1 MTACFSL
8 TFLMPGGIFSYKWY
22 LPLNKEK
29 AIKKDLQHRYATIVK
44 ILKGN
49 IVDKR
54 VWTQG
59 MRIPA
64 ERELTKSLGVSR
76 NTIRKAISVL
86 INGGYLFSEVGRGTF
101 VNSKKFWGK
110 KNKINKAKLV
120 GIIITDVKFDFGK
133 KIVRGIENYLQ
144 KRGYSLILCQ
154 DHSNIEK
161 THKYV
166 NTLIEHDIKGVIL
179 DPLLTEN
186 YLEDNTELVKIF
198 EREQIP
204 LVLIDREIPGI
215 KKNAIITNNEEIS
228 FKAADYLLQNNH
240 RKIVVVRNGSNMFL
254 KRLKGVERAYKQNK
268 IPFSNCQDIVLKMHD
283 NINRDTEILASILK
297 DLSDYSA
304 IFSLNEYFGKVTL
317 RTFSKLKKSVPEEVS
332 FITFDHPEDS
342 YLEDGAIAYVEQPLL
357 KMGNKA
363 ARTVID
369 LIENKKN
376 FVSQTVIKSKLI
388 IGRSVKPFL
397 PSP

>member
-1 MTACFSL
+1 MKSD
-8 TFLMPGGIFSYKWY
+8 
-22 LPLNKEK
+22 KEK
-29 AIKKDLQHRYATIVK
+29 AIKKDLQPRYALIVENIK
-44 ILKGN
+44 EQ
-49 IVDKR
+49 IVDKG

-64 ERELTKSLGVSR
+64 ERELSKSFEVSR

-86 INGGYLFSEVGRGTF
+86 INEGYLFSEVGRGTF
-101 VNSKKFWGK
+101 VNSKKFWGE

-120 GIIITDVKFDFGK
+120 GVIITDVKFDFGK
-133 KIVRGIENYLQ
+133 KIIRGIEDYLQ

-179 DPLLTEN
+179 DPVLTEN
-186 YLEDNTELVKIF
+186 YLEGNTELLKIF

-215 KKNAIITNNEEIS
+215 KNNAIITNNEEIS
-228 FKAADYLLQNNH
+228 FKAAKYLLQNNH
-240 RKIVVVRNGSNMFL
+240 RKIVVLRNDSNVFL
-254 KRLKGVERAYKQNK
+254 KRLRGIERAYKQNK
-268 IPFSNCQDIVLKMHD
+268 IPFSNCKDIVLKMHD
-283 NINRDTEILASILK
+283 DIHKDTEILASILK
-297 DLSDYSA
+297 NLSDYTA
-304 IFSLNEYFGKVTL
+304 IFSLNEYFGKVML

-332 FITFDHPEDS
+332 FITFDHPQDS
-342 YLEDGAIAYVEQPLL
+342 YLENGAITYVEQPLF
-357 KMGNKA
+357 KMGTKA
-363 ARTVID
+363 AQVVID

-376 FVSQTVIKSKLI
+376 AVSQTIIKSKLI
-388 IGRSVKPFL
+388 IGRSVKSFL
-397 PSP
+397 LSSKDP